1 MTDKMSTTTTTT
13 TVTTVTTRGSGKSSN
28 DPVVLDSD
36 DDLFET
42 DDSFETDRSANNN
55 NMDNP
60 LLFQYPFASA
70 SVSLYK
76 KDKNRI
82 LGDWF
87 NDNLVQ
93 FLLDRI
99 QFEKYPIK
107 KDVCILNVFFLKRYM
122 QGLGNTLEKKYNT
135 KEDQAYDYVKKWLK
149 KDIFGCKYILIP
161 VNSTGSH
168 WSLIIVCN
176 PNKISLEG
184 TNPNDPY
191 FCMYHL
197 DSIRKTHISK
207 REFTESVYNFLKTHW
222 QNTNDPAANFPSY
235 DNKRHNKQVQKLP
248 QQFNASDCGIYIV
261 MYADYLFK
269 HIIEEYAI
277 SKKIVTVTK
286 EMFQGDG
293 YEALF
298 GTSNRTLFFNNNEQF
313 KKNSTSYTT
322 YRKKVLEIVNA
333 KQELYKEWKKT
344 NGYRRFDV

>member
-1 MTDKMSTTTTTT
+1 MTDIMSTTTTTT
-13 TVTTVTTRGSGKSSN
+13 TVTTVTTIKGKGTAI
-28 DPVVLDSD
+28 DPVDLDS
-36 DDLFET
+36 

-107 KDVCILNVFFLKRYM
+107 KDVCILNTFFLRRYM
-122 QGLGNTLEKKYNT
+122 QGLGNTLEKKNNT
-135 KEDQAYDYVKKWLK
+135 KEDQAYDYVKKWLKK

-176 PNKISLEG
+176 PNKILSKS
-184 TNPNDPY
+184 TNPDDPY

-197 DSIRKTHISK
+197 DSIRRKHISK
-207 REFTESVYNFLKTHW
+207 SKYTENVYNCLKTHW
-222 QNTNDPAANFPSY
+222 QNTNDPAANFLRY
-235 DNKRHNKQVQKLP
+235 NNNRHNKQVQELP

-269 HIIEEYAI
+269 HIFKEYTI
-277 SKKIVTVTK
+277 SKEIVTVTK
-286 EMFQGDG
+286 KMFQNDG

-298 GTSNRTLFFNNNEQF
+298 GTRDRTLFFNNNKQV
-313 KKNSTSYTT
+313 KKNKIFYTT

-333 KQELYKEWKKT
+333 KEKMYKEWKALQ
-344 NGYRRFDV
+344 F